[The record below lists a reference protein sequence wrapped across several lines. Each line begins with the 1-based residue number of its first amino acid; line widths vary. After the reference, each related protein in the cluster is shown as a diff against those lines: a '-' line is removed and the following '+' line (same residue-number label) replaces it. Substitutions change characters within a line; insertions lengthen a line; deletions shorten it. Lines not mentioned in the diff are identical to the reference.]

1 MMGHTGMQFDVQ
13 WRGYLR
19 DLFAPEQSVDLQE
32 AACVM
37 TCGQIML
44 TTGHLLSNDRV
55 FHFWTAVDVNSP
67 SFIDQNWRRN
77 FFGHF
82 FLSKDNFKWVT
93 GKSKHREID
102 V

>member
-1 MMGHTGMQFDVQ
+1 M
-13 WRGYLR
+13 

-55 FHFWTAVDVNSP
+55 FHF
-67 SFIDQNWRRN
+67 
-77 FFGHF
+77 
-82 FLSKDNFKWVT
+82 
-93 GKSKHREID
+93 
-102 V
+102 